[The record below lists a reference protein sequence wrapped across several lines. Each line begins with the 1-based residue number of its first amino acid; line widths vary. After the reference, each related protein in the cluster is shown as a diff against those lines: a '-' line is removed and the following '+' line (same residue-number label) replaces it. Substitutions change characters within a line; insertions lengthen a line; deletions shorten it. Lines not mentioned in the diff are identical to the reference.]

1 MLKNVVEFIRPQEVF
16 MEAHIADLH
25 FGVVDPLKEYQI
37 LSDQFLSH
45 LREMNVLDIVSI
57 DGDVFDR
64 KLMANSDAVMY
75 AMMFIRD
82 LVDICMQKNATLI
95 ILNGTSSHDA
105 DQLKLFTPF
114 MGAGVDLRLVL
125 NTQFLFV
132 KGKKILCIT
141 EEYGKGYDYYKH
153 FLYDSGLYDA
163 CYMHGTFVGS
173 IIGKNKPDLD
183 SPREPVF
190 CMDDFALCRGP
201 IISGHVHVHNIYK
214 KDFYYC
220 GSPLRWRH
228 GEEEPK
234 GYLILLHNLATRQY
248 MVHMEEIESFVYKTI
263 NLDDMLKA
271 DPRYMVDYINNLKAQ
286 GVDNIRVKFT
296 VEDLDKIA
304 ILKTVFANRNDI
316 KIETNFEKHRI
327 RKQLEEMN
335 MNYDKYSYL
344 FDNTTPEDKLVQ
356 FINSKE
362 GISYWTTDLL
372 KSFIKE
378 ISAL

>member
-1 MLKNVVEFIRPQEVF
+1 MLKTVVEFIRPQEVF

-57 DGDVFDR
+57 DGDIFDR

-75 AMMFIRD
+75 AMMFVKD
-82 LVDICMQKNATLI
+82 LVDICIQKNATLI
-95 ILNGTSSHDA
+95 ILNGTSSHDS

-114 MGAGVDLRLVL
+114 VGSGVDLRLVL

-141 EEYGKGYDYYKH
+141 EEYGKGYDYYAR
-153 FLYDSGLYDA
+153 FLFENGMYDA

-173 IIGKNKPDLD
+173 IVGKNKPDLD

-190 CMDDFALCRGP
+190 CMNDFALCRGP
-201 IISGHVHVHNIYK
+201 IISGHVHIHNIYK

-263 NLDDMLKA
+263 NLDDMLKT

-286 GVDNIRVKFT
+286 GVDNIRVRFT

-304 ILKTVFANRNDI
+304 ILKTVFANRKDI

-327 RKQLEEMN
+327 QKQLEEMN

-344 FDNTTPEDKLVQ
+344 FDNSTPEDKLVQ

>member
-1 MLKNVVEFIRPQEVF
+1 MLKKVVEFIRPQEVF

-82 LVDICMQKNATLI
+82 LVDICIQKNATLI

-141 EEYGKGYDYYKH
+141 EEYGKGYDYYKR

-183 SPREPVF
+183 SAREPVF
-190 CMDDFALCRGP
+190 CMNDFALCRGP

-234 GYLILLHNLATRQY
+234 GYLVLLHNLATRQY

-263 NLDDMLKA
+263 NLDDMLKT

-286 GVDNIRVKFT
+286 GVDNIRVRFT

-304 ILKTVFANRNDI
+304 ILKTVFANRKDI

-327 RKQLEEMN
+327 QKQLEEMN

-344 FDNTTPEDKLVQ
+344 FDNSTAEDKLVQ